1 MPSDQWEWFEKSVE
15 EVEWVTYVCVIR
27 IEVSAKSA
35 AVNATL
41 VDCRT
46 PCVDL
51 MPPVARPLQAKAK
64 QSGAPLRN
72 EQTGNAVRALV
83 N

>member
-1 MPSDQWEWFEKSVE
+1 MPSNQWEWFEKSVE

-64 QSGAPLRN
+64 QSGRLFATSRQGTQCEPW
-72 EQTGNAVRALV
+72 
-83 N
+83 